1 LILNLRQLSGYNAK
15 GPNEAF
21 IIGLLRKGE
30 HMLIF
35 LSFNYLRGVFH
46 TIFFKG

>member
-1 LILNLRQLSGYNAK
+1 MIAK
-15 GPNEAF
+15 GPSEAF

-30 HMLIF
+30 YLLIF

-46 TIFFKG
+46 TSFI